1 MKIELPDGYRERL
14 EHSVVEFCERA
25 RRKSDAPS
33 SAELLAENRLRLVR
47 RCEELR
53 GGLSPD
59 LSSLREAPS
68 R

>member
-47 RCEELR
+47 RCAELR
-53 GGLSPD
+53 AGLSPD
-59 LSSLREAPS
+59 LSSLREAP
-68 R
+68 RR